1 MKIYKPRTVNYNHS
15 IVFIFKLFIYIKI
28 FNKLFFRLCKHQ
40 DDIKI
45 YQSNEEQL
53 NKKIVKLKSK
63 LKHIVRRS
71 KQLTEENSID
81 NHVSALI
88 SEMKVKEDTF
98 EVEKNQLKIDNQCL
112 KKKIVIMEKD
122 IDSLNSKVSVLM
134 RLVPIKLLL
143 TSYCFVIMKFCTFR

>member
-1 MKIYKPRTVNYNHS
+1 
-15 IVFIFKLFIYIKI
+15 
-28 FNKLFFRLCKHQ
+28 LCKHQ

-45 YQSNEEQL
+45 YQSNEDQL
-53 NKKIVKLKSK
+53 NKKIIKLKSK

-98 EVEKNQLKIDNQCL
+98 EVEKNQLKTDNQCL

-122 IDSLNSKVSVLM
+122 LDSLNSKVSVLM
-134 RLVPIKLLL
+134 SLVPIKSCFDYLLF
-143 TSYCFVIMKFCTFR
+143 CFKIFLYI

>member
-15 IVFIFKLFIYIKI
+15 MALIFILKLIQCKYFINNI
-28 FNKLFFRLCKHQ
+28 FFRLFKHQ

-53 NKKIVKLKSK
+53 NKKIIKLKSK
-63 LKHIVRRS
+63 LKHMVRRS

-88 SEMKVKEDTF
+88 SEMKIKEDAF
-98 EVEKNQLKIDNQCL
+98 EVEKNKLNADNQCL
-112 KKKIVIMEKD
+112 KKKIVVMEKD
-122 IDSLNSKVSVLM
+122 LESLNVKVSIVK
-134 RLVPIKLLL
+134 V
-143 TSYCFVIMKFCTFR
+143 